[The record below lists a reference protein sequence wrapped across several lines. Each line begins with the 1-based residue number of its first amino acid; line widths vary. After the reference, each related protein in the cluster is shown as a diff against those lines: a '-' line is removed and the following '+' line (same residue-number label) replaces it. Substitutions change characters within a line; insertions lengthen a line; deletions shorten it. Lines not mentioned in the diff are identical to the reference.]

1 MKRTFAFMMAL
12 VLVFSLATTAFAAGG
27 TGAGSITITNAQAGE
42 TYYVHKIFS
51 ATYEGANVTYTIQP
65 GDEFFSALFGDGTAS
80 NDFFEYH
87 EDTGVVTRK
96 DGKTDAELFSYLS
109 GLIAG
114 HTPVATEIAAGTTV
128 EFTGLDT
135 GYYVIDRSNGSANA
149 VTITTAKPH
158 ADVNDKNAGIGG
170 DLDKSCDEDAV
181 SVGDTITWTVSFTAT
196 NYSEGEKVL
205 NYTVK
210 DALNHPWADI
220 DTDNIIVKVNGAE
233 ISNFTV
239 SGASDSGF
247 VIDIPWA
254 TLDAEDN
261 FMSFLYPATSTVE
274 ITYSATVLDA
284 AAANDPASSV
294 NRNHAELEYDTETK
308 TDEPG
313 GDDVTKTDVYN
324 LGFTK
329 VDGTNPE
336 KTLAGATFALYSD
349 VACTVPVN
357 VSVVSDGV
365 YMVDAEAG
373 SNLVVTPADG
383 KVVIKGLPAGT
394 YYLKETVAPDGYN
407 LLIDPVEVTI
417 VADVYDENGVVT
429 TSNATDFVAG
439 GTTYKVNNAAEYSI
453 ENFSGVELPSTGGEG
468 TMMIITI
475 GTMVAMAF
483 AVLMITQKKM
493 SIYKD

>member
-1 MKRTFAFMMAL
+1 MKRIITFMMAL
-12 VLVFSLATTAFAAGG
+12 ALICSLSVTAFAAGG
-27 TGAGSITITNAQAGE
+27 TGAGSITITNASVGE

-80 NDFFEYH
+80 NDYFEYH
-87 EDTGVVTRK
+87 AATGVVTRK

-109 GLIAG
+109 GLIAD
-114 HTPVATEIAAGTTV
+114 HTPVKSEPATGTTV
-128 EFTGLDT
+128 KFTGLDT

-158 ADVNDKNAGIGG
+158 ADVNDKNAGVGG
-170 DLDKSCDEDAV
+170 DIDKSTDDTAV
-181 SVGDTITWTVSFTAT
+181 SVGDIITWTVSFTAT

-210 DALNHPWADI
+210 DALNRPWADI

-233 ISNFTV
+233 ISNWDI
-239 SGASDSGF
+239 SGASDFGF

-261 FMSFLYPATSTVE
+261 FVSFLYPSTSTVE

-349 VACTVPVN
+349 NACTVPVN

-383 KVVIKGLPAGT
+383 AVVIKGLPAGT
-394 YYLKETVAPDGYN
+394 YYLKETDAPDGYN
-407 LLIDPVEVTI
+407 ELTDPVEVTI
-417 VADVYDENGVVT
+417 VADEFNEDGVVT
-429 TSNATDFVAG
+429 KQNSVNFEAG
-439 GTTYKVNNAAEYSI
+439 GTTYKVNNAAEYKI
-453 ENFSGVELPSTGGEG
+453 ENFAGVELPSTGGEG
-468 TMMIITI
+468 TMMMITI

-493 SIYKD
+493 SIYQD

>member
-1 MKRTFAFMMAL
+1 MWYW
-12 VLVFSLATTAFAAGG
+12 
-27 TGAGSITITNAQAGE
+27 
-42 TYYVHKIFS
+42 TYKDS
-51 ATYEGANVTYTIQP
+51 NVTYTIQP
-65 GDEFFSALFGDGTAS
+65 GNEFFAALFGDGTGT
-80 NDFFEYH
+80 NDYFEYH
-87 EDTGVVTRK
+87 AATGVVTRK
-96 DGKTDAELFSYLS
+96 EGKTDAELFSFLS

-114 HTPVATEIAAGTTV
+114 HTAVDTKTATDTTV

-135 GYYVIDRSNGSANA
+135 GYYLIKRTDEGANA

-170 DLDKSCDEDAV
+170 DFDKSTDDTAV
-181 SVGDTITWTVSFTAT
+181 SVGDTVTWTVSFTAT

-210 DALNHPWADI
+210 DALNRPWADI
-220 DTDNIIVKVNGAE
+220 DTDNIVVKVNGAE
-233 ISNFTV
+233 ISNFTI

-261 FMSFLYPATSTVE
+261 FVSFLYPATSTVE

-284 AAANDPASSV
+284 AAANDPASDV

-313 GDDVTKTDVYN
+313 GDDVTKTNVYN

-329 VDGTNPE
+329 IDGTNPE

-365 YMVDAEAG
+365 YMVDAEST
-373 SNLVVTPADG
+373 SNLAVTPADG
-383 KVVIKGLPAGT
+383 AVVIKGLPAGT
-394 YYLKETVAPDGYN
+394 YYLKETNAPDGYN
-407 LLIDPVEVTI
+407 LLTDPVEVTI
-417 VADVYDENGVVT
+417 VADEFDEDGAVT
-429 TSNATDFVAG
+429 KQNSVDFEAG
-439 GTTYKVNNAAEYSI
+439 GTTYKVNNAAEYKI
-453 ENFSGVELPSTGGEG
+453 ENFAGVELPSTGGEG
-468 TMMIITI
+468 TMMMITI

-493 SIYKD
+493 SIYQD

>member
-12 VLVFSLATTAFAAGG
+12 VLVLSLSVSAFAAG
-27 TGAGSITITNAQAGE
+27 TGSITITNAVPE
-42 TYYVHKIFS
+42 KTYNLYKIFD
-51 ATYEGANVTYTIQP
+51 ATYKDSNVTYTIKP
-65 GDEFFSALFGDGTAS
+65 GDEFFSALFGDGTGT
-80 NDFFEYH
+80 NDYFEYH
-87 EDTGVVTRK
+87 AATGVVTRK
-96 DGKTDAELFSYLS
+96 EGKTDAELFSFLS

-114 HTPVATEIAAGTTV
+114 HTPVDTKTASDTTV

-135 GYYVIDRSNGSANA
+135 GYYLIKRTDEGANA

-170 DLDKSCDEDAV
+170 DLDKTSDKDAV
-181 SVGDTITWTVSFTAT
+181 SVGDTITWTVKFTAT
-196 NYSEGEKVL
+196 NYSKGEKVL

-210 DALNHPWADI
+210 DALNRPWADI
-220 DTDNIIVKVNGAE
+220 DTDNIVVKVNGAE
-233 ISNFTV
+233 ISNYTI

-261 FMSFLYPATSTVE
+261 FVSFLYPATSTVE

-365 YMVDAEAG
+365 YMVDAEAT

-407 LLIDPVEVTI
+407 LLTNPVEVTI
-417 VADVYDENGVVT
+417 VADEFDKDGVVT
-429 TSNATDFVAG
+429 KQNSVDFEAG
-439 GTTYKVNNAAEYSI
+439 GTTYKVNNAAEYKI
-453 ENFSGVELPSTGGEG
+453 ENFAGVELPSTGGEG
-468 TMMIITI
+468 TMMMITI

-493 SIYKD
+493 SIYQD

>member
-12 VLVFSLATTAFAAGG
+12 VLVFSLAATAFAAGG
-27 TGAGSITITNAQAGE
+27 TGAGSITITNASVGE

-65 GDEFFSALFGDGTAS
+65 GDEFFSALFGTGS
-80 NDFFEYH
+80 NEYFEYH

-114 HTPVATEIAAGTTV
+114 HTPVATETAAGTTV
-128 EFTGLDT
+128 AFTGLDT
-135 GYYVIDRSNGSANA
+135 GYFVIDRSNGTANA

-170 DLDKSCDEDAV
+170 DFDKSCDKDAV
-181 SVGDTITWTVSFTAT
+181 SVGDIIKWTVSFTAT

-210 DALNHPWADI
+210 DALNRPWADI
-220 DTDNIIVKVNGAE
+220 DTDHIIVKVNGAE
-233 ISNFTV
+233 ISDWDI

-254 TLDAEDN
+254 TLDTEGN
-261 FMSFLYPATSTVE
+261 FESFLYPATSTVE

-294 NRNHAELEYDTETK
+294 NRNHAELEYDTETGTK
-308 TDEPG
+308 PG

-336 KTLAGATFALYSD
+336 KTLAGATFALYRD

-357 VSVVSDGV
+357 VKSESTGV
-365 YMVDAEAG
+365 YVVDAEAT

-407 LLIDPVEVTI
+407 LLTDPVEVTI
-417 VADVYDENGVVT
+417 VADEFNEDGVVT
-429 TSNATDFVAG
+429 KENSVDFEAG

-468 TMMIITI
+468 TMMMITI

-493 SIYKD
+493 SIYQD

>member
-1 MKRTFAFMMAL
+1 MKRTFAFMMTL
-12 VLVFSLATTAFAAGG
+12 VLVLSLSVSAFAAG
-27 TGAGSITITNAQAGE
+27 TGSITITNAVPE
-42 TYYVHKIFS
+42 KTYNLYKIFD
-51 ATYEGANVTYTIQP
+51 ATYKDSNVTYTIKP
-65 GDEFFSALFGDGTAS
+65 GDEFFSALFGDGTGT
-80 NDFFEYH
+80 NDYFEYH
-87 EDTGVVTRK
+87 AATGVVTRK
-96 DGKTDAELFSYLS
+96 EGKTDAELFSFLS

-114 HTPVATEIAAGTTV
+114 HTHVDTKTASDTTV

-135 GYYVIDRSNGSANA
+135 GYYLIKRTDEGANA

-170 DLDKSCDEDAV
+170 DFDKSCNEDAV

-210 DALNHPWADI
+210 DALNHPWAKI
-220 DTDNIIVKVNGAE
+220 DTKNIIVKVNGAQ
-233 ISNFTV
+233 ISNHTI

-254 TLDAEDN
+254 TLDAEN
-261 FMSFLYPATSTVE
+261 KFVSFLYPATSKVE
-274 ITYSATVLDA
+274 ITYSAIVLDA

-294 NRNHAELEYDTETK
+294 NRNHAELEYDTETTPDK
-308 TDEPG
+308 PG
-313 GDDVTKTDVYN
+313 GDDVTKTYVYN

-329 VDGTNPE
+329 VDGTNPD

-357 VSVVSDGV
+357 VSGVSDGV
-365 YMVDAEAG
+365 YMVDANAT

-407 LLIDPVEVTI
+407 LLTNPVEVTI
-417 VADVYDENGVVT
+417 VADEYDKNGAVT
-429 TSNATDFVAG
+429 TSKATDFVAG
-439 GTTYKVNNAAEYSI
+439 GTTYKVNNAAEYKI
-453 ENFSGVELPSTGGEG
+453 ENFAGVELPSTGGEG
-468 TMMIITI
+468 TMMMITI

-493 SIYKD
+493 SIYQD

>member
-80 NDFFEYH
+80 NDYFEYH
-87 EDTGVVTRK
+87 AATGVVTRK
-96 DGKTDAELFSYLS
+96 DGKTDAQLFSYLS
-109 GLIAG
+109 GLIAD
-114 HTPVATEIAAGTTV
+114 HTPMKSETATGTKV

-170 DLDKSCDEDAV
+170 DFDKSTDDTAV

-210 DALNHPWADI
+210 DTLNRPWADI
-220 DTDNIIVKVNGAE
+220 NTDDIVVKVNDAE
-233 ISNFTV
+233 ISNFTI

-247 VIDIPWA
+247 VIDIPWV
-254 TLDAEDN
+254 DADDN
-261 FMSFLYPATSTVE
+261 FLYSATSTVV

-284 AAANDPASSV
+284 AAANNPASDV
-294 NRNHAELEYDTETK
+294 NRNHAELEYDTETGTK
-308 TDEPG
+308 PG
-313 GDDVTKTDVYN
+313 DDDVTKTDVYN

-336 KTLAGATFALYSD
+336 KTLAGATFALYRD

-357 VSVVSDGV
+357 VKSESTGV
-365 YMVDAEAG
+365 YVVDAEAV

-407 LLIDPVEVTI
+407 LLTDPVEVTI
-417 VADVYDENGVVT
+417 VADEFNEDGVVT
-429 TSNATDFVAG
+429 KENSVDFEAG

-468 TMMIITI
+468 TMMMITI

-483 AVLMITQKKM
+483 GVLMITQKKM
-493 SIYKD
+493 SIYQD

>member
-12 VLVFSLATTAFAAGG
+12 VLVLSLSVSAFAAG
-27 TGAGSITITNAQAGE
+27 TGSITITNAVPE
-42 TYYVHKIFS
+42 KTYNLYKIFD
-51 ATYEGANVTYTIQP
+51 ATYKDSNVTYTIKP
-65 GDEFFSALFGDGTAS
+65 GDEFFSALFGDGTGT
-80 NDFFEYH
+80 NDYFEYH
-87 EDTGVVTRK
+87 AATGVVTRK
-96 DGKTDAELFSYLS
+96 EGKTDAELFSFLS

-114 HTPVATEIAAGTTV
+114 HTPVDTKTASDTTV

-135 GYYVIDRSNGSANA
+135 GYYLIKRTDEGVNA

-170 DLDKSCDEDAV
+170 DLDKTSDKDAV
-181 SVGDTITWTVSFTAT
+181 SVGDTITWTVKFTAT
-196 NYSEGEKVL
+196 NYSKGEKVL

-210 DALNHPWADI
+210 DALNRPWADI
-220 DTDNIIVKVNGAE
+220 DTDNIVVKVNGAE
-233 ISNFTV
+233 ISNYTI
-239 SGASDSGF
+239 SGASDSGC

-261 FMSFLYPATSTVE
+261 FVSFLYPATSTVE

-365 YMVDAEAG
+365 YMVDAEAT

-407 LLIDPVEVTI
+407 LLTNPVEVTI
-417 VADVYDENGVVT
+417 VADEFDKDGVVT
-429 TSNATDFVAG
+429 KQNSVDFEAG
-439 GTTYKVNNAAEYSI
+439 GTTYKVNNAAEYKI
-453 ENFSGVELPSTGGEG
+453 ENFAGVELPSTGGEG
-468 TMMIITI
+468 TMMMITI

-493 SIYKD
+493 SLYQD

>member
-1 MKRTFAFMMAL
+1 MKRIITFMMAL
-12 VLVFSLATTAFAAGG
+12 ALILSLSVSAFAAG
-27 TGAGSITITNAQAGE
+27 TGSITITNAVPE
-42 TYYVHKIFS
+42 KTYNLYKIFD
-51 ATYEGANVTYTIQP
+51 ATYKDSNVTYTIQP
-65 GDEFFSALFGDGTAS
+65 GDEFFAALFGDGTGT
-80 NDFFEYH
+80 NDYFEYH
-87 EDTGVVTRK
+87 AATGVVTRK
-96 DGKTDAELFSYLS
+96 EGKTDAELFSFLS

-114 HTPVATEIAAGTTV
+114 HTAVDTKTATDTTV

-135 GYYVIDRSNGSANA
+135 GYYLIKRTDEGANA

-158 ADVNDKNAGIGG
+158 ADVNDKNAGVGG
-170 DLDKSCDEDAV
+170 DLDKSTDDTAV

-210 DALNHPWADI
+210 DALNRPWADI
-220 DTDNIIVKVNGAE
+220 DTDDIVVKVNDAE
-233 ISNFTV
+233 ISNFTI
-239 SGASDSGF
+239 SDASDSGF

-254 TLDAEDN
+254 TLDAEGK
-261 FMSFLYPATSTVE
+261 FVSFLYPATSTVE

-294 NRNHAELEYDTETK
+294 NKNHAKLEYDTETK

-313 GDDVTKTDVYN
+313 GDDVTKTNVYN

-329 VDGTNPE
+329 VDGTNPD

-365 YMVDAEAG
+365 YMVDAEAA

-383 KVVIKGLPAGT
+383 AVVIKGLPAGT

-407 LLIDPVEVTI
+407 LLTDPVEVTI
-417 VADVYDENGVVT
+417 VADEFNEDGVVT
-429 TSNATDFVAG
+429 KQNSVNFEAG
-439 GTTYKVNNAAEYSI
+439 GTTYKVNNAAEYKI
-453 ENFSGVELPSTGGEG
+453 ENFAGVELPSTGGEG
-468 TMMIITI
+468 TMMMITI

-493 SIYKD
+493 SIYQD